1 MKRTLQASL
10 LILILLAA
18 GTALALK
25 ASEGPRSEPIAE
37 GSVFPDLKLNG
48 NLSAEQAAY
57 LGLAA
62 PGKTSRLSKIKAPFI
77 LLEVFSMYCPHC
89 QREAPAMNDL
99 YNLVARR
106 GLAGQIKV
114 LGLGAGN
121 SLAEVEIF
129 RAKYGLLFPLFA
141 DPGLTAHQ
149 AVGGVGTPYFYLV
162 ARDKKTGAL
171 TVKLGRLG
179 RMDSPEQFLDDLAR
193 AAGLPPSTSPG
204 PPRGDAQ

>member
-77 LLEVFSMYCPHC
+77 LLE
-89 QREAPAMNDL
+89 
-99 YNLVARR
+99 VARR